1 MNKLF
6 KVVLNRPIVQWVEPT
21 ALEIN
26 LDNNYYLPKY
36 LETREI
42 LLNSGLEIKTLSTL
56 VNNDGFITGSTPD
69 YKEEEIKEGAV
80 LLKTVNVE
88 RNELNTSKLFYI
100 NKENHQKLKRSQ
112 LNKGDLVITVI
123 GATDEVIGR
132 TIVYDGRF
140 KNANITQSLAKFRV
154 RETYDEFFVSTFLNS
169 KYGHNLILQ
178 MSSSSTRRYVNNT
191 ELGQILVPIPSIEIQ
206 KYIGNKVRKAE
217 ELREEAKRLKS
228 RAKEIMYNEIL
239 QISKDELVI
248 EERLFKWVKNGFID
262 PLRLDAEYYKDK
274 FLKAEEIIKRH
285 KHTTLG
291 ELAEEIQDGPGG
303 WAISTNDYT
312 NEGIPVIRGVNISE
326 DGEFINEGFVYISK
340 EKNNDLRKTQVT
352 PGQVLLSVR
361 GTIGKSTV
369 LPDYIPIA
377 NLNAAVVRIKLKEN
391 SIDPYYLS
399 GFLNSEIGRL
409 QTSRIANGAVQQNMN
424 LTECKSI
431 LIPIPSIEL
440 QKKYREV
447 FVKYIKKLDL
457 SKKLIFEAKQDV
469 EDLIE
474 GKFDESKISEGV

>member
-1 MNKLF
+1 MLRKADTMNKLF

-217 ELREEAKRLKS
+217 ELREEAKRLKEELYEVINKLFPILS
-228 RAKEIMYNEIL
+228 NNEERKYNF
-239 QISKDELVI
+239 VI
-248 EERLFKWVKNGFID
+248 ESLVNSERLDPDYYSSEHIAARVALSKFQTIKLKDIAYITDGDHGTPEFKKEGVKFLRNKNVGEFIVD
-262 PLRLDAEYYKDK
+262 YSDLVYIDKAYEEKYLKSSRLQAEDILLTKIGSIGRSAIFLDAE
-274 FLKAEEIIKRH
+274 
-285 KHTTLG
+285 
-291 ELAEEIQDGPGG
+291 
-303 WAISTNDYT
+303 
-312 NEGIPVIRGVNISE
+312 
-326 DGEFINEGFVYISK
+326 
-340 EKNNDLRKTQVT
+340 
-352 PGQVLLSVR
+352 
-361 GTIGKSTV
+361 
-369 LPDYIPIA
+369 A
-377 NLNAAVVRIKLKEN
+377 NLNANSALIRITHDKFSPYFLCVLFNSNLYQIIFNKEA
-391 SIDPYYLS
+391 
-399 GFLNSEIGRL
+399 G
-409 QTSRIANGAVQQNMN
+409 GAVQSALSLNR
-424 LTECKSI
+424 LGE
-431 LIPIPSIEL
+431 IPIPIISQEIQSDIE
-440 QKKYREV
+440 QKLKRFIDCTYL
-447 FVKYIKKLDL
+447 YTQ
-457 SKKLIFEAKQDV
+457 LINEAKQDV